1 MISRIRGTLVRRAL
15 GIAEV
20 MTPGGVA
27 YELEIPLPVYER
39 LPREGEEIELR
50 TWHIV
55 REDASELYGFID
67 ANERALFGR
76 LLTAS
81 GVGPKL
87 ALAMLSRLSPHKLV
101 AAISAKDIATLRQIP
116 GLGVKKAEKLVLELG
131 DRLDDLAIVPPGK
144 RPEGRSAEE
153 AVGALVAL
161 GYSITE
167 ATAAVR
173 EVLDEDA
180 QLTGVELIRAA
191 LARAQK

>member
-131 DRLDDLAIVPPGK
+131 DRLDDLAIAPPGK